1 MVIIGLDE
9 IGGMF
14 YLVGYLDVMWRDDF
28 IVWNIGNVDE
38 MMMLYMDIW
47 ILVVMLYILVSF
59 FLELGV
65 FDDLVKIFK
74 DGMIIWCFGLV
85 IESGC
90 VIDVSYYLFDI

>member
-59 FLELGV
+59 FLEFGV

>member
-47 ILVVMLYILVSF
+47 ILVVMLYSLVSF

-74 DGMIIWCFGLV
+74 DGMIIW
-85 IESGC
+85 
-90 VIDVSYYLFDI
+90 

>member
-14 YLVGYLDVMWRDDF
+14 YLVGYLDVMWRDDL

-74 DGMIIWCFGLV
+74 DGMIIW
-85 IESGC
+85 
-90 VIDVSYYLFDI
+90 